1 MLFTL
6 TGIDSG
12 ELFVIVTPDYV
23 CWILLCVT
31 SETLSINLLL
41 QLYEI

>member
-31 SETLSINLLL
+31 SETSINKLIVTAL
-41 QLYEI
+41 